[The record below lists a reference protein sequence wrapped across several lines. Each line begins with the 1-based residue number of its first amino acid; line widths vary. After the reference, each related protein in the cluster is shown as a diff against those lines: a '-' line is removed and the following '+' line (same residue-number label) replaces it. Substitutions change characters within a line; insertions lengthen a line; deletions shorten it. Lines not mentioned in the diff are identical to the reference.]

1 MRLIILLLVSLQFP
15 LVPTAVFSAQTT
27 VDDDSIRKPVPIRT
41 SLLRLL
47 ACPKEF
53 NGKVVCVSG
62 YFIDQLDHRAIYPNK
77 SFVEYWP
84 YQNGLWVHINNDKV
98 RFEPQASEGNL
109 PNLNQQYIEV
119 VGKFSMKSHGTLGLW
134 RSGAIEDV
142 DFIRI
147 VEKYPTVP

>member
-1 MRLIILLLVSLQFP
+1 MRLIILLLVSLQLA

-27 VDDDSIRKPVPIRT
+27 VDDDSIRKPVPIKT

-53 NGKVVCVSG
+53 NGKVVFVSG
-62 YFIDQLDHRAIYPNK
+62 YFIDLPDHRAIYPNK
-77 SFVEYWP
+77 SFVEYKP
-84 YQNGLWVHINNDKV
+84 YPNGLWVHINSDKV
-98 RFEPQASEGNL
+98 RFEPQGYEENF
-109 PNLNQQYIEV
+109 PNLDKKYVEL

-134 RSGAIEDV
+134 TSGAIEDV

-147 VEKYPTVP
+147 VEKYPTVQ

>member
-1 MRLIILLLVSLQFP
+1 MRLIILLLVSLQFA
-15 LVPTAVFSAQTT
+15 LVPTAVFSAQTK

-47 ACPKEF
+47 ASPKEF

-62 YFIDQLDHRAIYPNK
+62 YFVDQPDHRAIYPNK

-84 YQNGLWVHINNDKV
+84 YPNGLWVHVNNEKV
-98 RFEPQASEGNL
+98 RFEPQGNEGVFPSL
-109 PNLNQQYIEV
+109 DKKYVEL
-119 VGKFSMKSHGTLGLW
+119 VGKFSMKSNGTLGLW
-134 RSGAIEDV
+134 TSGAIRDV

-147 VEKYPTVP
+147 VEKY